1 MSQNEQSGSAQ
12 LSEEAAEDLIH
23 RIGKLTR
30 MLREN
35 MRELGLDKEIEKAAE
50 AIPDARDRLH
60 YVATMTEQAADRAL
74 NAIDRAQPLQD
85 QMADRASALDK
96 RWAEWFEA
104 PKELDEAK
112 ALVIETR
119 TYLSDVPDMAAA
131 TNKELMEIMMAQDF
145 QDLTGQVIKKMM
157 DVIQEIEHQLVQVLI
172 ENAPGAH
179 ARETMQRKAED
190 QWKSDN
196 ARRNEE
202 LLNGPQVR
210 DNAPDI
216 VTGQDQVDDLLDEL
230 GF

>member
-1 MSQNEQSGSAQ
+1 MSQNEQAGSGK
-12 LSEEAAEDLIH
+12 LSEEASEDLIH

-60 YVATMTEQAADRAL
+60 YVAAMTEQAAERAL
-74 NAIDRAQPLQD
+74 NAIDRAQPMQD
-85 QMADRASALDK
+85 QLTERAEALDK
-96 RWAEWFEA
+96 RWAAWFEE

-112 ALVIETR
+112 ALVKETR
-119 TYLSDVPDMAAA
+119 RYLSDVPDMTGA
-131 TNKELMEIMMAQDF
+131 TNKELLEIMMAQDF

-157 DVIQEIEHQLVQVLI
+157 DVIREIEHQLVQVLI
-172 ENAPGAH
+172 DNVPEAQ

-190 QWKSDN
+190 QWESDK

-202 LLNGPQVR
+202 LLNGPQIK
-210 DNAPDI
+210 DDAPD
-216 VTGQDQVDDLLDEL
+216 VVSGQDQVDDLLDEL

>member
-1 MSQNEQSGSAQ
+1 MSQNEQSDSAQ
-12 LSEEAAEDLIH
+12 SSEETAEDLLH

-35 MRELGLDKEIEKAAE
+35 MRELGLDKEIEKAAV

-60 YVATMTEQAADRAL
+60 YVAAMTEQAADRSL
-74 NAIDRAQPLQD
+74 NAVDRAQPIQD
-85 QMADRASALDK
+85 QLADRASGLDK

-112 ALVIETR
+112 ALVKETR
-119 TYLSDVPDMAAA
+119 TYLGDVPDMAAA

-157 DVIQEIEHQLVQVLI
+157 DVIHEIEHQLVQVLI
-172 ENAPGAH
+172 DNVPSAH

-190 QWKSDN
+190 QWKSDSV
-196 ARRNEE
+196 RRNEE
-202 LLNGPQVR
+202 LLNGPQVK
-210 DNAPDI
+210 DNGPDT
-216 VTGQDQVDDLLDEL
+216 VSGQDQVDDLLDEL

>member
-1 MSQNEQSGSAQ
+1 MSQNEQSGSTQ
-12 LSEEAAEDLIH
+12 LSDEAAEDLIH
-23 RIGKLTR
+23 RVGKLTR

-35 MRELGLDKEIEKAAE
+35 MRELGLDKEIERAAE

-60 YVATMTEQAADRAL
+60 YVATMTEQAADRSL

-85 QMADRASALDK
+85 QLSEQAEALDK

-104 PKELDEAK
+104 PQELDAAK
-112 ALVIETR
+112 ALVKDTR
-119 TYLSDVPDMAAA
+119 GYLGSVPDMAAA

-157 DVIQEIEHQLVQVLI
+157 DVIREIEHQLVQVLI
-172 ENAPGAH
+172 DNVPGAQ

-190 QWKSDN
+190 QWKNEN
-196 ARRNEE
+196 ARRNED
-202 LLNGPQVR
+202 LLNGPQVK